1 MSDTTLR
8 LKLKK
13 LPPAVMRLSVSTL
26 TQKLIKFVNAHRHKI
41 LSTIISQLTLFNNFI
56 IPSSMRGTVGHIT
69 TAPLKLFCSEW
80 ETPARR
86 LRVKRSWLE
95 THGSP
100 VIILCFWGRHCTAQ
114 CLSSSRDLNRD
125 QTFR

>member
-56 IPSSMRGTVGHIT
+56 IPSSMRGTVGHST
-69 TAPLKLFCSEW
+69 TAPLNTKLYLNLQISQNGKHQR
-80 ETPARR
+80 AD
-86 LRVKRSWLE
+86 S
-95 THGSP
+95 GSSGP
-100 VIILCFWGRHCTAQ
+100 G
-114 CLSSSRDLNRD
+114 SRPMGL
-125 QTFR
+125 QL

>member
-56 IPSSMRGTVGHIT
+56 IPSSMRGTVGHST
-69 TAPLKLFCSEW
+69 TAPQKKPNFIS
-80 ETPARR
+80 TYKS
-86 LRVKRSWLE
+86 LRMGNTSAQTQRADS
-95 THGSP
+95 GSSGP
-100 VIILCFWGRHCTAQ
+100 G
-114 CLSSSRDLNRD
+114 SRPMGL
-125 QTFR
+125 QL